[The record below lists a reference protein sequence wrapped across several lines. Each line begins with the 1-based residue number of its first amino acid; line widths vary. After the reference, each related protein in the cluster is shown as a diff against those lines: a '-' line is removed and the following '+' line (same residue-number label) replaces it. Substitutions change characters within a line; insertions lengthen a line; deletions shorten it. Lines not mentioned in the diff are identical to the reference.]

1 MALAVLLLVSQPL
14 TCMAADEPLTISNAQ
29 ADPGEYVY
37 LTVTLNKAVTAD
49 SIGIRYKY
57 NTDHLKADPDLSQ
70 WGKTGLLSDFDVDDD
85 DYPGIGVWAGTSSE
99 KLQGKVCVLA
109 FKVLEKAAFT
119 KTEITC
125 EVTFKDGSQVVGEF
139 SATGIVSATC
149 NHSYGPWKTNGLADH
164 ERSCEKCG
172 DSYVESH
179 AWDSG
184 VFSKIEGKPELNLLT
199 YTCTVCKQ
207 TKEQQVP
214 ADSMQE
220 ELAPPEND
228 KVVEQNKA
236 PGQQTQKPA
245 PDNQGSPA
253 DDHTDHT
260 HEDPLHGGIS
270 RDEIE
275 QDPTYLTDD
284 TDHDHDNVIDHTG
297 HNHNEPQGNPLVNF
311 IIIFV
316 VVAAAVVAAVLFLKK
331 KR

>member
-14 TCMAADEPLTISNAQ
+14 TCMAADEPLTVSSAQ
-29 ADPGEYVY
+29 GDPGEYVY
-37 LTVTLNKAVTAD
+37 LTVTLNKEVTAD
-49 SIGIRYKY
+49 SIGIKYKY
-57 NTDHLKADPDLSQ
+57 NTAHLKADPQLCQ
-70 WGKTGLLSDFDVDDD
+70 WGKAGVLSSFDVVDDA
-85 DYPGIGVWAGTSSE
+85 YPGIGVWAGVSSE
-99 KLQGKVCVLA
+99 KLQGTVCTLA
-109 FKVLEKAAFT
+109 FKVLDKASFT
-119 KTEITC
+119 KTDVSC
-125 EVTFKDGSQVVGEF
+125 VVTLRNENDQVEYA
-139 SATGIVSATC
+139 ATGTVSTTC
-149 NHSYGPWKTNGLADH
+149 SHSYGPWKTTGLADH
-164 ERSCEKCG
+164 KRSCEKCG

-184 VFSKIEGKPELNLLT
+184 VLSKIEGKPELNLLT

-220 ELAPPEND
+220 ELAPPEDD

-245 PDNQGSPA
+245 LDNQGSPA